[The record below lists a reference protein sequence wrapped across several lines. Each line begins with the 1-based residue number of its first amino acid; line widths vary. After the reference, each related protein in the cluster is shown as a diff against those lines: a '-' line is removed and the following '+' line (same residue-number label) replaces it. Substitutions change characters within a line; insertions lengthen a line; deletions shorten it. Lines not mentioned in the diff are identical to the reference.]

1 MTATSRT
8 IKLSEPVAH
17 EGRDI
22 TEVTLRRPK
31 VGDLRRMDKVGG
43 SDMEKT
49 LWLLGVLSE
58 MTPDEVDKIDAAD
71 LEALADAIA
80 GFTGKATA

>member
-1 MTATSRT
+1 
-8 IKLSEPVAH
+8 
-17 EGRDI
+17 
-22 TEVTLRRPK
+22 
-31 VGDLRRMDKVGG
+31 MDKVVG

-58 MTPDEVDKIDAAD
+58 MAPDEVDKIDAAD
-71 LEALADAIA
+71 LEALANAIA